1 MKNRIFL
8 FLFIPLVVYI
18 LLSSQILFLVF
29 TEIVVCNALYEFYTM
44 LNSNKKKVYLY
55 PGMIIGFILPILVYY
70 NPMIINIFLIASI
83 FFVSIIQMLS
93 DHEENFTEKL
103 ALTFFGIMYIPL
115 LFSYAIRIQNFQNGG
130 IIITYAFASVW
141 ACDTFAYLIGSKFGK
156 HKLTKISP
164 KKSIEGVV
172 GGLIGVIIV
181 SYIFRYFTPY
191 IFKNIK
197 LLPLSIL
204 LTFFAVFGDL
214 LESKIKRDTH
224 FKDSSN
230 ILGGHGGFLD
240 RFDSLL
246 FVIPFIYFYWRLLCF
261 INW

>member
-18 LLSSQILFLVF
+18 LLSSQILFLIF
-29 TEIVVCNALYEFYTM
+29 TEIVVCSALYEFYTM
-44 LNSNKKKVYLY
+44 LNARKKRVYLY
-55 PGMIIGFILPILVYY
+55 SGMIIGFLLPLLIYY

-83 FFVSIIQMLS
+83 FFVSITQMLS
-93 DHEENFTEKL
+93 DYEENFTEKL
-103 ALTFFGIMYIPL
+103 ALTFFGILYIPL
-115 LFSYAIRIQNFQNGG
+115 LFSYAIRVQNFEHGG
-130 IIITYAFASVW
+130 IIVTYAFASVW
-141 ACDTFAYLIGSKFGK
+141 ACDTFAYLIGSKLGK

-164 KKSIEGVV
+164 KKSIEGVI
-172 GGLIGVIIV
+172 GGFIGVLII

-191 IFKNIK
+191 IFKNINIF
-197 LLPLSIL
+197 PLSIL

-224 FKDSSN
+224 FKDSGN

-261 INW
+261 TN